1 MKNLMMETVYGEID
15 KATTWKH
22 LQKVEGMLEMFFL
35 MINTNDITYRD
46 YQELC
51 SARDRRSKRIA
62 SGEFVK
68 HL

>member
-1 MKNLMMETVYGEID
+1 
-15 KATTWKH
+15 
-22 LQKVEGMLEMFFL
+22 MLEMFFL
-35 MINTNDITYRD
+35 MINTNDITYQD

-51 SARDRRSKRIA
+51 SARDRRSRRIA